1 MALAVGPR
9 PSSAS
14 HCLVPAKSSP
24 PGSAGGPAG
33 VLSSKGDKAHPKRP
47 WGHPQRPRRPPRGP
61 FPLLSG
67 LPESPAQS
75 GNNSP
80 GTGENTG
87 IAPAGAQPA
96 GAQGGVTWPGG
107 KGLGR
112 TRSGWS
118 PVTPTLRQVPR
129 VAWIRRVPLGRA
141 MLWPR
146 PPSMGGAAMGL
157 LRPLDAAGTGPE
169 DGERRSLSPGKGH
182 QIAASTGEIAE
193 VARATGQG
201 PGGRTSEEPTG
212 AAGKSR
218 DPASGGHVQNNW
230 PTAL

>member
-1 MALAVGPR
+1 MARGEGAGVHTQR
-9 PSSAS
+9 VVSSDAHAAAS
-14 HCLVPAKSSP
+14 AQSRLDLTRP
-24 PGSAGGPAG
+24 PG
-33 VLSSKGDKAHPKRP
+33 
-47 WGHPQRPRRPPRGP
+47 
-61 FPLLSG
+61 
-67 LPESPAQS
+67 QS
-75 GNNSP
+75 HAV
-80 GTGENTG
+80 
-87 IAPAGAQPA
+87 APAPFHA
-96 GAQGGVTWPGG
+96 
-107 KGLGR
+107 
-112 TRSGWS
+112 
-118 PVTPTLRQVPR
+118 
-129 VAWIRRVPLGRA
+129 
-141 MLWPR
+141 
-146 PPSMGGAAMGL
+146 GAAMGL

>member
-1 MALAVGPR
+1 MLHTRGTLSRPEEPWPRTGPQTGPRRTGVDAVALAVGPR

-107 KGLGR
+107 KELGC

-118 PVTPTLRQVPR
+118 PVTPTLRQAPR

-146 PPSMGGAAMGL
+146 PPSMGEQRWASS
-157 LRPLDAAGTGPE
+157 GPWM
-169 DGERRSLSPGKGH
+169 L
-182 QIAASTGEIAE
+182 Q
-193 VARATGQG
+193 GQG
-201 PGGRTSEEPTG
+201 PRTERGGP
-212 AAGKSR
+212 
-218 DPASGGHVQNNW
+218 
-230 PTAL
+230 